1 MAIKTSNSGGD
12 FKLAPEGMH
21 VARCFKIIDC
31 GTHLDEKFQ
40 KQKRIGWLFW
50 ELPMALMDADD
61 KGVQKPFIIGK
72 RYNLSHNE
80 KAILRLDLENWYG
93 KRFNTV
99 DLDKSQGFD
108 LEKVVGRPALLNV
121 VHSEDGKYANIA
133 SVNPLAQG
141 MTCPDA
147 VNEPFVFSLE
157 DVNTDKFTQ
166 LSEKMQGFIKE
177 CRELAPKS
185 AVKTAND
192 RVQAGEGPGF
202 DDEIPF

>member
-40 KQKRIGWLFW
+40 KEKRIGWIFF
-50 ELPMALMDADD
+50 ELPNAPMEPND
-61 KGVQKPFIIGK
+61 KGQELPFIIGK

-93 KRFNTV
+93 KRFNTAE
-99 DLDKSQGFD
+99 LDKAGGFD
-108 LEKVVGRPALLNV
+108 LERVIGRPAMLNV

-133 SVNPLAQG
+133 SINPMPQG
-141 MTCPDA
+141 IECPSA
-147 VNEPFVFSLE
+147 VNEPFIFSLE
-157 DVNTDKFTQ
+157 DVNSSKFEK
-166 LSEKMQGFIKE
+166 LSEKMQTFIKE
-177 CRELAPKS
+177 CKELSPKKAS
-185 AVKTAND
+185 VVTAND
-192 RVQAGEGPGF
+192 HPAF
-202 DDEIPF
+202 DDDIPF

>member
-40 KQKRIGWLFW
+40 KEKRIGWLFF
-50 ELPMALMDADD
+50 ELPNALMEANDD
-61 KGVQKPFIIGK
+61 GKQAPFIIGK

-93 KRFNTV
+93 KRFNTA
-99 DLDKSQGFD
+99 DLDKASGFD
-108 LEKVVGRPALLNV
+108 LERVVGRPALLNV

-133 SVNPLAQG
+133 SINPLAKG
-141 MTCPDA
+141 MECPA
-147 VNEPFVFSLE
+147 QVNESFVFSLE
-157 DVNTDKFTQ
+157 DVGTDKFTK
-166 LSEKMQGFIKE
+166 LSEKMQAFIKE
-177 CRELAPKS
+177 CKELRPKKA
-185 AVKTAND
+185 AVKT
-192 RVQAGEGPGF
+192 VPAGGDF
-202 DDEIPF
+202 DDDIPS